1 MSGSLRQKVL
11 STIAGR
17 YNRPIINNIHR
28 AEYVEHLVAAVL
40 GAEWFLP
47 WTEGYDWA
55 PWDLEHRPSGARMEI
70 KQSAALQ
77 TWHTH
82 EGIRTRSPRFDIAPR
97 TGYWTSDSVWIDAS
111 GRPAHIYVFA
121 WHPETDPG
129 LADHRAPEQWL
140 FFPIPVARLPASQK
154 SIGLAGLRQFIEPVD
169 FSALSATVD
178 EFVRDRPA

>member
-11 STIAGR
+11 STIVGR

-47 WTEGYDWA
+47 WTEEGYDWA
-55 PWDLEHRPSGARMEI
+55 PWDLEHRPSGTRMEI

-82 EGIRTRSPRFDIAPR
+82 EGARTRSPRFDIAPR
-97 TGYWTSDSVWIDAS
+97 AG

-169 FSALSATVD
+169 FSTLSATVH